1 MKITIDDM
9 GKRGPKNPLSD
20 AHKAAL
26 AKGRVEGRVV
36 RDYLEALKAN
46 RPGPGRKRTPESV
59 ERRLSAVERELVG
72 ASPMTEL
79 HLVQERLDLQAELA
93 AFALKVDLGAHQRAF
108 VEVAKSY
115 SERNGIGYAAW
126 RAVGVP
132 AAVLKAA
139 GIARRD

>member
-1 MKITIDDM
+1 LEFTIDLM

-26 AKGRVEGRVV
+26 ANGRMEGRLV

-46 RPGPGRKRTPESV
+46 RPGPGRKRTPETV

-72 ASPMTEL
+72 AAPLEEL
-79 HLVQERLDLQAELA
+79 LLVQERLDLQAELA
-93 AFALKVDLGAHQRAF
+93 AFSEKVDVGVREQAF
-108 VEVAKSY
+108 LEVAKSY